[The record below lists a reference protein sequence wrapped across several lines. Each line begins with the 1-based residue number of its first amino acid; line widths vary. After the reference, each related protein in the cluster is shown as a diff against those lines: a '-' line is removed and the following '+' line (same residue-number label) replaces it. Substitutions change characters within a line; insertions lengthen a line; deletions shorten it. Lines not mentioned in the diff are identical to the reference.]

1 MFYSKEILTR
11 KKGGFGI
18 IWYAKLIRLAAT
30 LGSRSNLRKLS
41 KKEVNSVNLVRACE
55 YVTSPPEPL
64 ALRLT
69 SNLMIGIT
77 RVYNQQYHFYYADV
91 NCVWNRL
98 HKTLL
103 ELQSESVDMIVPQA
117 RSEAITL
124 EDDPFFEI
132 EMTFSHK
139 PQDFSVVP
147 DIDEIINGSQQSP
160 IVTSHPPARASGSSN
175 ITRQSLITLPEISD
189 VDLSVSSISGFSG
202 GFDAGFGINDD
213 LLMMDDSGLFHYSGL
228 HEFELQPDGQGENNQ
243 QNGRDPVNS
252 DMNEVMKRVR
262 EDHDTG
268 LQENNKEKRRIRQ
281 KDPVTGD
288 QDLDDEQVADVP
300 MDIERESVQEVLQQI
315 THDDQVLQQ
324 TTHDG
329 QEVPQQTAHDQEV
342 LQQTTN
348 DDQQAPDLEIN
359 ARQSSVEPR
368 RQKKRRLYYMYDEN
382 TEMTNEQII
391 AMRDGVVDD
400 LKEGEKIARDKAK
413 MQGYKDIWRRTLYT
427 PVKAPQLSTFWSIYC
442 APMLQDNIVKQRRA
456 LPALVPQH
464 TNLDEFDDLYADV
477 EDIGIGGS
485 RQREKDYSFQGI
497 ELERLRKAGSQS
509 NSAIT
514 GLNSTGTEVPDMLDF
529 DAASSAGNISRDI
542 LEFSGQLGS
551 VGHQR
556 PSSIGLQR
564 PSISMSEN
572 FPLFDDNIEI
582 PDFQI
587 FGELEEDNS
596 MSGSSARGRY
606 RDSDLKSNINNEQE
620 QLNFLEFV
628 KDLMQKAEV
637 SSAIFQDIMV
647 AQRVKRAETTKAFY
661 NILGL
666 ATKNLIKVKQ
676 VQPYS
681 DIIIEL
687 RE

>member
-1 MFYSKEILTR
+1 MITHS
-11 KKGGFGI
+11 I
-18 IWYAKLIRLAAT
+18 IDNVGDLRPNDRLAAT

-147 DIDEIINGSQQSP
+147 DIDETINGTQQSP
-160 IVTSHPPARASGSSN
+160 IAPARASGSSN

-213 LLMMDDSGLFHYSGL
+213 LLMMDDNGIRIDFDEEGGL
-228 HEFELQPDGQGENNQ
+228 HEFELRPDGQDENNQ

-262 EDHDTG
+262 EEHDAG
-268 LQENNKEKRRIRQ
+268 LQENNKDKRRIRQ
-281 KDPVTGD
+281 KDPVIGD
-288 QDLDDEQVADVP
+288 QNLDDEQVADVP

-315 THDDQVLQQ
+315 THDDQEVLQQ

-329 QEVPQQTAHDQEV
+329 QEVPQQTTHNDDQEV

-348 DDQQAPDLEIN
+348 GDQQAPDLEIN
-359 ARQSSVEPR
+359 AVEPR

-400 LKEGEKIARDKAK
+400 LEEGERIAKDKAK
-413 MQGYKDIWRRTLYT
+413 MQGYKDLWRRTLYT
-427 PVKAPQLSTFWSIYC
+427 PGLPLKAPQLSTFWSLYC
-442 APMLQDNIVKQRRA
+442 APMLQDNIVKQRIAR
-456 LPALVPQH
+456 PAFVPQH

-477 EDIGIGGS
+477 EDLGIGGS
-485 RQREKDYSFQGI
+485 RQRENDYSFQGI
-497 ELERLRKAGSQS
+497 ELEHLRKAGSQS

-514 GLNSTGTEVPDMLDF
+514 GLNSTGTEVPDLLDF

-542 LEFSGQLGS
+542 LEFSGQLG
-551 VGHQR
+551 R

-606 RDSDLKSNINNEQE
+606 RDSNLKSNINNEQE

-637 SSAIFQDIMV
+637 SSVIFHDIMV
-647 AQRVKRAETTKAFY
+647 AQHVKRAETAKAFY

-681 DIIIEL
+681 DIVIEL
-687 RE
+687 KE

>member
-18 IWYAKLIRLAAT
+18 IWLAAT
-30 LGSRSNLRKLS
+30 LGSRSSLRKLS
-41 KKEVNSVNLVRACE
+41 KKEVNSVNLVKACE

-69 SNLMIGIT
+69 SNLMIGIS
-77 RVYNQQYHFYYADV
+77 RVYNQQYHFYYA
-91 NCVWNRL
+91 L
-98 HKTLL
+98 I
-103 ELQSESVDMIVPQA
+103 ELQSESVDMVVPQA
-117 RSEAITL
+117 RPEAITL

-132 EMTFSHK
+132 QMTFSHK

-147 DIDEIINGSQQSP
+147 DIEETINGTQQSP
-160 IVTSHPPARASGSSN
+160 IVSTHPPARASGSSN
-175 ITRQSLITLPEISD
+175 ITRQSLITLPEVSD

-202 GFDAGFGINDD
+202 GFDAGFGMNDD
-213 LLMMDDSGLFHYSGL
+213 LLMMDDGGIRIDFDEEGGL
-228 HEFELQPDGQGENNQ
+228 HEFELRSDGRGENQQ
-243 QNGRDPVNS
+243 QNGRDPLNS
-252 DMNEVMKRVR
+252 DMNEIMKRVR
-262 EDHDTG
+262 EEHDAG
-268 LQENNKEKRRIRQ
+268 LQENKKEKRRIRQ
-281 KDPVTGD
+281 KEPDTGD
-288 QDLDDEQVADVP
+288 QDLYNQQNDEQAADVQ
-300 MDIERESVQEVLQQI
+300 MDLERESVQEA
-315 THDDQVLQQ
+315 LQQ
-324 TTHDG
+324 TTHDD
-329 QEVPQQTAHDQEV
+329 QEVQQTIHDDDQEV
-342 LQQTTN
+342 LQQLIN
-348 DDQQAPDLEIN
+348 DDQQAPDPETN

-368 RQKKRRLYYMYDEN
+368 RQKRRRLYYMYDEN

-391 AMRDGVVDD
+391 AMRDGIVND
-400 LKEGEKIARDKAK
+400 LEEGERIAKDKAK
-413 MQGYKDIWRRTLYT
+413 MQEYKDLWRQALYT
-427 PVKAPQLSTFWSIYC
+427 PGLPRKASQLSTFWSMHC
-442 APMLQDNIVKQRRA
+442 APMLQDDIVKQRRA
-456 LPALVPQH
+456 QPALIPQY

-485 RQREKDYSFQGI
+485 RQRERDGSLQDI

-514 GLNSTGTEVPDMLDF
+514 GLNSTGTEVPDLLDF
-529 DAASSAGNISRDI
+529 DVTSSAGNISRDI

-572 FPLFDDNIEI
+572 FPPFDDNIEI

-587 FGELEEDNS
+587 FGELEEYSS
-596 MSGSSARGRY
+596 MSGSSARGRH
-606 RDSDLKSNINNEQE
+606 RDSDLKSNINSKNE
-620 QLNFLEFV
+620 QLNFLEFI

-637 SSAIFQDIMV
+637 SSAIFQDIMI
-647 AQRVKRAETTKAFY
+647 AQHVKRAETAKAFY

-681 DIIIEL
+681 DILIEL